1 MPNIKDIAK
10 LAGVSVTTV
19 SRVLNNHPYVAE
31 EKRARVQSVIDEL
44 DYSPNR
50 SAMDLARGKT
60 NTVGVI
66 IPYNDHPWFD
76 KIVNGI
82 LEAAFKNRY
91 SVTLFPTGYDPKEEE
106 KYLMRLK
113 TKQVDGLIITSRAN
127 NWDVILPY
135 LAYGPIIACEYVESK
150 DVSCSYIDRVK
161 AYRAGFQFLQDEGYK
176 KVAFTA
182 GRASRESTSTYGKI
196 NAYEQVFGPV
206 GENRFLSEC
215 YTLEDGVKAG
225 KHFFV
230 EGKDW
235 PDAIYAN
242 GDEVAAGVMYHVK
255 ELGLRVPEDVAILGQ
270 ENLPIGKALEITT
283 LDHNLKKLGENAFSI
298 FEQGKLQRIKVEHE
312 LIRRKTV

>member
-1 MPNIKDIAK
+1 MPNIKEIAK

-31 EKRARVQSVIDEL
+31 EKRARVKAVIDEL

-82 LEAAFKNRY
+82 LEVAFKNRY

-150 DVSCSYIDRVK
+150 EVSCSYIDRVK
-161 AYRAGFQFLQDEGYK
+161 AYRAGFQFLEDEGYK

-206 GENRFLSEC
+206 GDNRFLSEC
-215 YTLEDGVKAG
+215 YTLEDGLKAG
-225 KHFFV
+225 EHF
-230 EGKDW
+230 
-235 PDAIYAN
+235 
-242 GDEVAAGVMYHVK
+242 
-255 ELGLRVPEDVAILGQ
+255 
-270 ENLPIGKALEITT
+270 
-283 LDHNLKKLGENAFSI
+283 
-298 FEQGKLQRIKVEHE
+298 LQRER
-312 LIRRKTV
+312 LA